1 MPSGSSGRYR
11 VWASTAWIGDQANA
25 AMERR
30 LNMSFIDEYRA
41 LEAAVKDFDHQ
52 SVDLTILSDSDLHEL
67 ESSRLPLYRLHE
79 QAYKERLRRCEIQM
93 ETRRKEQERLKA
105 RYGYRYP
112 EKEELNAID
121 VLGVE
126 AFESGIMDSVFD
138 DYDGEEA
145 KEKIHEMIPA
155 ITDAEIDEYRRA
167 GGKE

>member
-1 MPSGSSGRYR
+1 
-11 VWASTAWIGDQANA
+11 
-25 AMERR
+25 
-30 LNMSFIDEYRA
+30 MSFIDEYRA

-79 QAYKERLRRCEIQM
+79 QAYKERLRRIDKRAE
-93 ETRRKEQERLKA
+93 EHRKEQEQLKA
-105 RYGYRYP
+105 RYGYHFP
-112 EKEELNAID
+112 DKEELNAID